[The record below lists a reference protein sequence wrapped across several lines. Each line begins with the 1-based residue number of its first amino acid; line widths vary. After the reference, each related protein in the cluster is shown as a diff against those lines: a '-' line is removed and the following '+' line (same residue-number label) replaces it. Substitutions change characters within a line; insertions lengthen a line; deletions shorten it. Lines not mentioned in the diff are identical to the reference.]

1 MTILQAPRFHSS
13 FSRVSILQ
21 PDEVFQTANVHAG
34 CLFASNQGLVYET
47 RLETRLRKAFL
58 IQIDI
63 QVLQENSMFLRV
75 RTWCSTP
82 VLFPP

>member
-47 RLETRLRKAFL
+47 QLRKAFL

-63 QVLQENSMFLRV
+63 QVLKENSMFLRL